1 MLFIIKFG
9 KRLIRKAGRE
19 LITIFTKRIPN
30 RIILIIESSGG
41 SNTYS
46 LLKNLPDNL
55 VNSYDVITYYDSSE
69 TGKGIKHFFKKY
81 RLISSAKLIITTHA
95 SYKPS
100 RRHIHYQLWH
110 GSLIKTSGVMEHKRE
125 GRKLKLPWK
134 SVDYIMSY
142 SETYTTFLNAQMLSV
157 PWKYK
162 VTGAPRNDFLFHS
175 DGKSN
180 LIKILN
186 NSILEKKIIFHLPTW
201 RGDADIESKN
211 NSNSKS
217 KSNIFGFSEFD
228 AIKFDTFLEDHNC
241 KLIFKPHPHEDDMAQ
256 AFIAENNLKNVLII
270 NNADLFQ
277 NGFDLYEVLNVADI
291 LITDYSSVFNDFLLL
306 DRPIIFASSDLD
318 SYREGR
324 GFVIESFE
332 DWVPG
337 PTAFDQSELQVEIEK
352 SLVLDDYYCEK
363 RKAQLNLQH
372 RYKDGKSSERVWE
385 FISTIMR

>member
-1 MLFIIKFG
+1 MLFITKFA

-19 LITIFTKRIPN
+19 LITIFTKCIPN

-46 LLKNLPDNL
+46 LLKNAPDNL
-55 VNSYDVITYYDSSE
+55 VNFYDVITYYDSPE

-81 RLISSAKLIITTHA
+81 RLISSAKLIVTTHA

-100 RRHIHYQLWH
+100 KRHIHFQLWH
-110 GSLIKTSGVMEHKRE
+110 GSLIKTSGVMEHKRKS
-125 GRKLKLPWK
+125 GKLKLPWK

-162 VTGAPRNDFLFHS
+162 VTGAPRNDFLFYS

-180 LIKILN
+180 LSKILN
-186 NSILEKKIIFHLPTW
+186 NSILGKKIIFHLPTW
-201 RGDADIESKN
+201 RGETDIKFKDIDMN
-211 NSNSKS
+211 KD
-217 KSNIFGFSEFD
+217 NIFGFSEFD
-228 AIKFDTFLEDHNC
+228 ATKFDTFLEDHNC

-256 AFIAENNLKNVLII
+256 DFIAKNNLKNVLII

-277 NGFDLYEVLNVADI
+277 NGFDLYEVLNAADI

-337 PTAFDQSELQVEIEK
+337 PTAFDQGELQLEIDK